1 MDTLQMP
8 TRAPAFSRSFPAVAG
23 FLDSAWQAATG
34 GWLAG
39 LRGGNSRQLEALRAF
54 VLASLEDS
62 TSEESARLRRRVRLA
77 TSVHRMLELREWLF
91 NCVARTRCQSAA
103 TKFLVRFDQ
112 LAPRRP
118 RAFAHAPRGTRHSHA
133 A

>member
-8 TRAPAFSRSFPAVAG
+8 TRPPAFSRSFPALTG
-23 FLDSAWQAATG
+23 FLDSAWQTATG
-34 GWLAG
+34 GWLAS
-39 LRGGNSRQLEALRAF
+39 LRGGNSRQLEALRTF
-54 VLASLEDS
+54 VLSSLAHS

-91 NCVARTRCQSAA
+91 NCIARTQCQSAA
-103 TKFLVRFDQ
+103 TKFLARFDQ

-118 RAFAHAPRGTRHSHA
+118 RAFAHAPRGKRHPHA